1 MQADARGQLK
11 FLESLDR
18 IEARRREGQEREMLL
33 RAAKSRSKSEDPEQ
47 VKLKAKAKEVR
58 VFFSLIFSF
67 FLGEANNV
75 KSYSL
80 SSFLRKPNMDTS
92 DLQLPI
98 KTLEPSIPRHSNM
111 SSIIQYSS

>member
-1 MQADARGQLK
+1 
-11 FLESLDR
+11 
-18 IEARRREGQEREMLL
+18 MLL

-58 VFFSLIFSF
+58 VFFPLF

-80 SSFLRKPNMDTS
+80 PSFLRKPNMDTS